1 VLMNGAG
8 TLVMT
13 GVQISD
19 VAMGVEATAGNLTI
33 KNGTI
38 GFKNG
43 SGNYGV
49 KVGREV
55 TSATLTGA
63 MIRGTS
69 GNGVGSKGVI
79 MESTGTLTMTKVDIS
94 NVG

>member
-33 KNGTI
+33 NGHSVIT
-38 GFKNG
+38 FKNG
-43 SGNYGV
+43 DGNYGV
-49 KVGREV
+49 KVGSEV
-55 TSATLTGA
+55 TMASLKSVTITGTGS
-63 MIRGTS
+63 GTS
-69 GNGVGSKGVI
+69 GSGEG
-79 MESTGTLTMTKVDIS
+79 
-94 NVG
+94 

>member
-1 VLMNGAG
+1 KQG
-8 TLVMT
+8 TVTLT

-19 VAMGVEATAGNLTI
+19 VAMGVEAIKGNLTI
-33 KNGTI
+33 SGESRIT
-38 GFKNG
+38 FKG
-43 SGNYGV
+43 GAGNYGV
-49 KVGREV
+49 KVGKLV
-55 TSATLTGA
+55 TSATLTGTT
-63 MIRGTS
+63 IRGTS